1 MKHATGALFSILMAF
16 VLIFSMAGKAA
27 AQETGEMEVF
37 DAKMLKNY
45 EASGSYFSDVLKIDD
60 AAQQDGDFKAFAS
73 TCTLKVFPESIRSGR
88 LGRFGMFIVSGI
100 EFVRGDTVDWGTDD
114 INTILQ
120 FRFPQRIF
128 SLVWIK
134 ANAEIGEY
142 EVTVNDDNCTGTLE
156 IR

>member
-1 MKHATGALFSILMAF
+1 MKKPTGVLFSILMAL
-16 VLIFSMAGKAA
+16 VLVFCVAEKAA
-27 AQETGEMEVF
+27 AQETGEMEVI
-37 DAKMLKNY
+37 DSEMLKNY
-45 EASGSYFSDVLKIDD
+45 QASDSDVLLVEET
-60 AAQQDGDFKAFAS
+60 AQQDGDFKTFAS
-73 TCTLKVFPESIRSGR
+73 TCTLKVFPESIRSR
-88 LGRFGMFIVSGI
+88 AMGRFGMFIVSGI
-100 EFVRGDTVDWGTDD
+100 DFVSGDTVDWGTDD

-134 ANAEIGEY
+134 ANAEVGEF

>member
-1 MKHATGALFSILMAF
+1 MKQATGALFIILMAF

-27 AQETGEMEVF
+27 AQEAAANDASESEM
-37 DAKMLKNY
+37 L
-45 EASGSYFSDVLKIDD
+45 LIDD

-73 TCTLKVFPESIRSGR
+73 TCTLKVFPESIRSR
-88 LGRFGMFIVSGI
+88 IMGRFGMFIVSEGDGTDF
-100 EFVRGDTVDWGTDD
+100 ERGDTVDWGTDD

-134 ANAEIGEY
+134 ANAEIGEF
-142 EVTVNDDNCTGTLE
+142 EVTVGDDNCTGTLE